1 MLLLLLL
8 DVDGYH
14 DAFSDRQ
21 AMAFLWR
28 RWLLPSTRRQRFA
41 LEVSLQAGVA
51 QESLQSQYGKNG
63 NSLESL
69 HNHLHQYL
77 LHLNIQDN
85 QNGLITHPCSTEWSK
100 QRVVP
105 FHKKKLYNFCNHFNS
120 TSNVLKTMTKFHLFQ
135 LIKIAQLRIPKNNTT
150 PSVKLIFMQFVQP
163 MLTPF
168 APWPQLICMGSE
180 VSFQLISGTEY
191 LRGVRF

>member
-51 QESLQSQYGKNG
+51 QESSQSQYGKNG

-85 QNGLITHPCSTEWSK
+85 QNGLITHPCSTKWGE
-100 QRVVP
+100 QTVVP
-105 FHKKKLYNFCNHFNS
+105 FHKIKLSNFGTHSNS
-120 TSNVLKTMTKFHLFQ
+120 ISNVISIHFIIHQIREHTKLNCQ
-135 LIKIAQLRIPKNNTT
+135 IQILVT
-150 PSVKLIFMQFVQP
+150 VKFKFLY
-163 MLTPF
+163 
-168 APWPQLICMGSE
+168 
-180 VSFQLISGTEY
+180 SF
-191 LRGVRF
+191 